1 MTISYSQP
9 TGEEADR
16 GETSN
21 STYYLTQK
29 ALGDQVPISEQLT
42 ITLAYALWVF
52 LFWWFC
58 CFLCVMLAVLELA
71 SWPLPP
77 ECWHF
82 FKKGSVRQ
90 IQPGLHS
97 GSQVSYS
104 YTVKPCFK
112 PLPKSLKNF
121 KNII

>member
-71 SWPLPP
+71 LQTRLALNSQRFTSLCLWGAGIKGVRYHA
-77 ECWHF
+77 WF
-82 FKKGSVRQ
+82 FSLLVVLFS
-90 IQPGLHS
+90 PVSHS
-97 GSQVSYS
+97 
-104 YTVKPCFK
+104 
-112 PLPKSLKNF
+112 
-121 KNII
+121 